1 MVEIEQELET
11 ADRYQGG
18 INFETKI
25 LGKNRNSTLGRID
38 SHEYRPILLSL
49 FVQKLAGLDLRTFI
63 RKGQPLLMIL
73 LTVQFEHELL

>member
-25 LGKNRNSTLGRID
+25 LGKN
-38 SHEYRPILLSL
+38 
-49 FVQKLAGLDLRTFI
+49 
-63 RKGQPLLMIL
+63 
-73 LTVQFEHELL
+73 